1 MRQIVRRSVIWLKIN
16 SIFFQLRFSLPL
28 LWRNSLF
35 KLSQIICDMFAN
47 VAIVVQCRIP
57 FVQSVYNSFV
67 EANMCGFPL
76 CKFALRFPSV
86 GRKRFN
92 FAVLFCFPCF
102 MFTYLWKKYVFGY
115 IVVVQSVVVSTNLL
129 LYEKK
134 FEYIFYDRARYLDVD
149 RGNRSV
155 FCAEPRGRC
164 KKVIIFFYCDVETEF
179 VKSFDT
185 SPCLTNSLCV
195 VVGQDLGRVASPLH
209 TCTRGRI

>member
-1 MRQIVRRSVIWLKIN
+1 M
-16 SIFFQLRFSLPL
+16 
-28 LWRNSLF
+28 
-35 KLSQIICDMFAN
+35 
-47 VAIVVQCRIP
+47 
-57 FVQSVYNSFV
+57 
-67 EANMCGFPL
+67 
-76 CKFALRFPSV
+76 
-86 GRKRFN
+86 
-92 FAVLFCFPCF
+92 
-102 MFTYLWKKYVFGY
+102 FGY
-115 IVVVQSVVVSTNLL
+115 IVVVQSVDISTNLL

-134 FEYIFYDRARYLDVD
+134 FGST